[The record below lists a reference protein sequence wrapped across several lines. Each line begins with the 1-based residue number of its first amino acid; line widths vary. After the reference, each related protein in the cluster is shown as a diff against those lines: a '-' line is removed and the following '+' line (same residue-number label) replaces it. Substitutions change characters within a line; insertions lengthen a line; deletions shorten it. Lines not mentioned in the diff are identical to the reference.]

1 MMLKEA
7 IQSLLKDRNLME
19 QFMQGRL
26 QLEGV
31 PQMQQRAMRDVFSS
45 QNGRDNVVRW
55 AGWY

>member
-1 MMLKEA
+1 MLKEI

-31 PQMQQRAMRDVFSS
+31 PQMQQRAMRDVFSV
-45 QNGRDNVVRW
+45 QNARENV
-55 AGWY
+55 AKAYPWY

>member
-1 MMLKEA
+1 MLKEA

>member
-1 MMLKEA
+1 MLKEV

-31 PQMQQRAMRDVFSS
+31 PQMQQRAMRDVFSV
-45 QNGRDNVVRW
+45 QNARDNVVKHTPW
-55 AGWY
+55 F

>member
-1 MMLKEA
+1 MLKEV

-31 PQMQQRAMRDVFSS
+31 PQMQQRAMRDVFSV
-45 QNGRDNVVRW
+45 QNARENV
-55 AGWY
+55 AKAYPWY

>member
-1 MMLKEA
+1 MLKEI

-31 PQMQQRAMRDVFSS
+31 PQMQQRAMRDVFSV
-45 QNGRDNVVRW
+45 QNARENVVRHTPW
-55 AGWY
+55 F